1 MFRTNE
7 NKSEAYWKSYRL
19 LEDELIRLSHS
30 IAFDDDQINVYST
43 ELADIINSAC
53 VKIESL
59 SKDIYEDHVL
69 PFQLDNN
76 LIPNTF
82 NGKKFDWKKWTRV
95 SWKYDYNCLVEIDAK
110 YNISKKNINLKLER
124 FNFHKYG
131 SSILPFYNLA
141 NDCKGGKWE
150 FCSHETFESP
160 TAKGFEDVDWC
171 KSYQQIKHNYI
182 DSLKNHANIKNTIM
196 TLAAFYVL
204 LIYNTCLPYK
214 QFDLD
219 SKARNYE
226 IDFDSKIFSCD
237 MCNFTRPM
245 FIIDSEYEKHLQEMK
260 IARETDPLKEVFE
273 EQEILDGYD
282 SCMFLITLNNERY
295 LEVKKLVNEYCQLKN
310 VASFDVAPYKN
321 GTFPESDIEGKLIYD
336 KICKIIKVPY
346 FTKDVKVTFNLGIE
360 NIYEDYNLTNDY
372 EKLKYQNRRTLTLDN
387 LKIGDFVNIKLYLN
401 DIFDN
406 CEVTD
411 LTKDIIKLEIKKD
424 KNTYKYSAPLS
435 NIIYVEK
442 IQKDAVK

>member
-1 MFRTNE
+1 MFRINE

-30 IAFDDDQINVYST
+30 IAFDDEQINVYST

-59 SKDIYEDHVL
+59 SKDIYENHIL
-69 PFQLDNN
+69 QFQLDNN
-76 LIPNTF
+76 LIPSTYR
-82 NGKKFDWKKWTRV
+82 GKNFDLKKWTRD
-95 SWKYDYNCLVEIDAK
+95 SWKYDHNCLVEIDRK
-110 YNISKKNINLKLER
+110 YNISKKKITLKLER

-131 SSILPFYNLA
+131 SSILPFYNIN

-150 FCSHETFESP
+150 FYSHKTFEAP
-160 TAKGFEDVDWC
+160 TAKRFEDIDWC

-182 DSLKNHANIKNTIM
+182 ESLKKHANIKNAIM
-196 TLAAFYVL
+196 TLSAFYVL
-204 LIYNTCLPYK
+204 LVYNTCLPFK

-219 SKARNYE
+219 SKTRNSE

-260 IARETDPLKEVFE
+260 IARETDPLKEVFV

-295 LEVKKLVNEYCQLKN
+295 LEVKKLVNEYCKLKN
-310 VASFDVAPYKN
+310 VSSFDVAPYKN
-321 GTFPESDIEGKLIYD
+321 EAIHESDIEGKLIYD
-336 KICKIIKVPY
+336 QICKITKVPY
-346 FTKDVKVTFNLGIE
+346 FVKDVKVTFNLGIE

-372 EKLKYQNRRTLTLDN
+372 EKLKHKNRNNKTLTD
-387 LKIGDFVNIKLYLN
+387 LKVGDFVNIKLYFN

-406 CEVTD
+406 CEVKK
-411 LTKDIIKLEIKKD
+411 LTKDVIYLEVKNDKKS
-424 KNTYKYSAPLS
+424 YKYSAPLS
-435 NIIYVEK
+435 NIIYIEK
-442 IQKDAVK
+442 NRKDD